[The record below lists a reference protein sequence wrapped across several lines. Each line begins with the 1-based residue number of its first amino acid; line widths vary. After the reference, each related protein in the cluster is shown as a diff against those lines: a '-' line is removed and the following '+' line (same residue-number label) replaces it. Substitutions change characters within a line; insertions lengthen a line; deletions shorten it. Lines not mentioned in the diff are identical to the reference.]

1 MDYKINDEEHNQPSS
16 DSTQLGNSTQVL
28 HRSALTSAL
37 PATSNV
43 FNRFCGVNDTSL
55 CDVLQAPISCSLPAN
70 TLKSEFKATAL
81 HVDETRN
88 VKESGII
95 PISSHCRYYSCSHDA
110 DKESESSI
118 DHDELQLL
126 SSMLEDIFVM
136 SDEEISTSGN
146 EEDRASASTN
156 ERSSSAAHEPTSTSG
171 NPRYYS
177 DESTM
182 TSKSIC
188 IVVLRRS
195 SVGLNRFARD
205 YERMSTL

>member
-88 VKESGII
+88 VKRSGII
-95 PISSHCRYYSCSHDA
+95 PISSRCRYYSCSHDA

-118 DHDELQLL
+118 DHNDQLR
-126 SSMLEDIFVM
+126 SSMSEDIFFM
-136 SDEEISTSGN
+136 SDEESSTSGD
-146 EEDRASASTN
+146 EENRASASTN